1 MLFTLLGNVSSV
13 KPLQPQKARPSIL
26 ATLSGNVSLVK
37 LLQPWKA
44 SLSIFF

>member
-37 LLQPWKA
+37 LLQP
-44 SLSIFF
+44 